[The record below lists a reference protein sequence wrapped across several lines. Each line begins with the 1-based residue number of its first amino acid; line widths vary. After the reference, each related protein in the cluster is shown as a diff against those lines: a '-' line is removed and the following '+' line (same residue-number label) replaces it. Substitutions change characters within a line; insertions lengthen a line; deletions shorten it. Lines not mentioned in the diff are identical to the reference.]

1 MTEQLAREFKEVDER
16 AVSGLD
22 QRRKVALGTI
32 ALSFCAWLRS
42 RQGTSIYLQHDAET
56 RNNADR
62 WQNPHTLI
70 TSETAMLRLFEERL
84 DPFPPDEAPPP
95 PVGLMRFLWACT
107 RGARGYILAFALLSA
122 SVSIYEAWLFSFL
135 GQVVDLLSTWQ
146 SGGAAGDEE
155 SRVLWGIGIV
165 LVVSIGL
172 VALRTMVQHQILA
185 INLPLRLRWDFHR
198 LMLRQSLSFF
208 SDEFSGRVTTKVMQ
222 TALSVRE
229 VLFTL
234 IEILPGIGVYFIA
247 IIALAGGF
255 ALKLMLPFLAWIVLF
270 GLAMVYFVPRLGKVG
285 QEQADARSSMTGRI
299 ADAYTNITTVKLF
312 SHSKREAHFAR
323 AAMEDFKLTG
333 FRQMR
338 LVSQFEIVNQALVVA
353 LILGAGGYALWLWHQ
368 GEVGTGAVAAI
379 TAMALR
385 INGMSHWI
393 MWQMTS
399 LFENIGTVQDG
410 MATLTS
416 GPKVQD
422 VPDAKVLEPAGGEV
436 VFDNVSFNYNGERQV
451 LDGLTLHIRPGE
463 KIGLVGRSGAG
474 KSTLINLLL
483 RFYDVDRGEIRI
495 DGQNIAEVT
504 QDSLRSVIGMVT
516 QDTSLLHRSI
526 RDNIAYGRPDA
537 TDEDIHRAA
546 VNAQADGFIS
556 QLSDKQGHSGYDTL
570 VGERGIKLS
579 GGQRQ
584 RIAIARVMLKNAPIL
599 LLDEATSALDSEVEV
614 AIQESL
620 DEMMQG
626 KTVIAIAH
634 RLSTIAAMDRLIVM
648 DEGRIVEQGTHA
660 QLLEKNGTYARLWQH
675 QSGGFLGEDRGLVEV
690 MEE

>member
-1 MTEQLAREFKEVDER
+1 
-16 AVSGLD
+16 
-22 QRRKVALGTI
+22 
-32 ALSFCAWLRS
+32 
-42 RQGTSIYLQHDAET
+42 
-56 RNNADR
+56 
-62 WQNPHTLI
+62 
-70 TSETAMLRLFEERL
+70 MLRAFERRL
-84 DPFPPDEAPPP
+84 DPFPPDEVPPP
-95 PVGLMRFLWACT
+95 PTGLARFLWACT
-107 RGARGYILAFALLSA
+107 RGARGYIIAFAVLSA
-122 SVSIYEAWLFSFL
+122 AVSIYEAWLFSFL
-135 GQVVDLLSTWQ
+135 GQVVDLLTTWQ
-146 SGGAAGDEE
+146 QGGEAAAQEN
-155 SRVLWGIGIV
+155 RVLWGMG
-165 LVVSIGL
+165 LVMVGSIAL

-222 TALSVRE
+222 TALAVRD

-255 ALKLMLPFLAWIVLF
+255 APKLMLPFVAWLILF
-270 GLAMVYFVPRLGKVG
+270 GLAMWYFVPRLGKVG
-285 QEQADARSSMTGRI
+285 QEQAHARSSMTGRI
-299 ADAYTNITTVKLF
+299 SDAYTNIATVKLF
-312 SHSKREAHFAR
+312 SHSNREAHFAR
-323 AAMEDFKLTG
+323 AAMEDFKNTG

-338 LVSQFEIVNQALVVA
+338 LVSQFEIVNQALVVGLLMA
-353 LILGAGGYALWLWHQ
+353 AGGYALWLWHL
-368 GEVGTGAVAAI
+368 GEIGTGAVAAI

-399 LFENIGTVQDG
+399 LFENIGTLQDG
-410 MATLTS
+410 MGTLTR
-416 GPKVQD
+416 GAKVQD
-422 VPDAKVLEPAGGEV
+422 AVNAGELSTTGGAV
-436 VFDNVSFNYNGERQV
+436 TFDNVSFNYNGERQV
-451 LDGLTLHIRPGE
+451 LDGLSLNIRAGE

-483 RFYDVDRGEIRI
+483 RFYDVDSGEIRI
-495 DGQNIAEVT
+495 DGQNIAHVT
-504 QDSLRSVIGMVT
+504 QDSLRSAIGMVT

-537 TDEDIHRAA
+537 TDEQVRSAA
-546 VNAQADGFIS
+546 ASAQADEFIS
-556 QLSDKQGHSGYDTL
+556 QLSDRQGHSGYDTL

-584 RIAIARVMLKNAPIL
+584 RVAIARVMLKNAPIL

-620 DEMMQG
+620 DHMMQG

-648 DEGRIVEQGTHA
+648 DQGRILEQGTHA
-660 QLLEKNGTYARLWQH
+660 ELLAKNGIYARLWQH
-675 QSGGFLGEDRGLVEV
+675 QSGGFLGEDQLVPEGV
-690 MEE
+690 NQG

>member
-1 MTEQLAREFKEVDER
+1 
-16 AVSGLD
+16 
-22 QRRKVALGTI
+22 
-32 ALSFCAWLRS
+32 
-42 RQGTSIYLQHDAET
+42 
-56 RNNADR
+56 
-62 WQNPHTLI
+62 
-70 TSETAMLRLFEERL
+70 MLRLFEQRL
-84 DPFPPDEAPPP
+84 DPFPPDEAPPL

-146 SGGAAGDEE
+146 SGGAAGAEE

-422 VPDAKVLEPAGGEV
+422 APDAKVLEPAGGEV

-451 LDGLTLHIRPGE
+451 LDDLTLHIRPGE

-537 TDEDIHRAA
+537 TDADIHRAA

-648 DEGRIVEQGTHA
+648 DEGRIIEQGTHA

>member
-1 MTEQLAREFKEVDER
+1 
-16 AVSGLD
+16 
-22 QRRKVALGTI
+22 
-32 ALSFCAWLRS
+32 
-42 RQGTSIYLQHDAET
+42 
-56 RNNADR
+56 
-62 WQNPHTLI
+62 
-70 TSETAMLRLFEERL
+70 MLRAFEQWL
-84 DPFPPDEAPPP
+84 DPFPPDEVPPP
-95 PVGLMRFLWACT
+95 PDGLARFLWACT

-122 SVSIYEAWLFSFL
+122 GVSIYEAWLFSFL
-135 GQVVDLLSTWQ
+135 GQVVDMLSTWQ
-146 SGGAAGDEE
+146 AGGDAAAQE
-155 SRVLWGIGIV
+155 SSVLWSIGII
-165 LVVSIGL
+165 LVTSIGL
-172 VALRTMVQHQILA
+172 VALRTMVQHQVLA

-234 IEILPGIGVYFIA
+234 IEIAPGIGVYFIA
-247 IIALAGGF
+247 IIALAGNF
-255 ALKLMLPFLAWIVLF
+255 DLRLMLPFIAWIALF
-270 GLAMVYFVPRLGKVG
+270 GLAMRYFVPRLGKVG
-285 QEQADARSSMTGRI
+285 QEQANARSSMTGRVS
-299 ADAYTNITTVKLF
+299 DAYTNITTVKLF

-323 AAMEDFKLTG
+323 AAMEDFKVTG
-333 FRQMR
+333 LRQMR

-353 LILGAGGYALWLWHQ
+353 LIMGAGGYALWLWHQ

-410 MATLTS
+410 MATLTR

-422 VPDAKVLEPAGGEV
+422 APNAATLVTKGGAV
-436 VFDNVSFNYNGERQV
+436 TFDNVSFNYNGERQV
-451 LDGLTLHIRPGE
+451 LDALNLTIRPGE

-483 RFYDVDRGEIRI
+483 RFYDVDNGTISI
-495 DGQNIAEVT
+495 DGQNIAHVT
-504 QDSLRSVIGMVT
+504 QDSLRSAIGMVT

-537 TDEDIHRAA
+537 TDEQVRTAA

-556 QLSDKQGHSGYDTL
+556 QLTDKQGHSGYDTL

-584 RIAIARVMLKNAPIL
+584 RVAIARVMLKNAPIL

-648 DEGRIVEQGTHA
+648 DDGRIIEQGTHA
-660 QLLEKNGTYARLWQH
+660 ELLAKNGTYARLWHH
-675 QSGGFLGEDRGLVEV
+675 QSGGFLGEDQGVVETT
-690 MEE
+690 E

>member
-1 MTEQLAREFKEVDER
+1 
-16 AVSGLD
+16 
-22 QRRKVALGTI
+22 
-32 ALSFCAWLRS
+32 
-42 RQGTSIYLQHDAET
+42 
-56 RNNADR
+56 
-62 WQNPHTLI
+62 
-70 TSETAMLRLFEERL
+70 MLRAFERRL
-84 DPFPPDEAPPP
+84 DPFPPDEVPPP
-95 PVGLMRFLWACT
+95 PTGLARFLWACT
-107 RGARGYILAFALLSA
+107 RGARGYIIAFAVLSA
-122 SVSIYEAWLFSFL
+122 AVSIYEAWLFSFL
-135 GQVVDLLSTWQ
+135 GQVVDLLTTWQ
-146 SGGAAGDEE
+146 QGGEAAAQE
-155 SRVLWGIGIV
+155 SRVLWGMG
-165 LVVSIGL
+165 LVMVGSIAL

-222 TALSVRE
+222 TALAVRD

-255 ALKLMLPFLAWIVLF
+255 APKLMLPFVAWLILF
-270 GLAMVYFVPRLGKVG
+270 GLAMWYFVPRLGKVG
-285 QEQADARSSMTGRI
+285 QEQAHARSSMTGRI
-299 ADAYTNITTVKLF
+299 SDAYTNIATVKLF
-312 SHSKREAHFAR
+312 SHSNREAHFAR
-323 AAMEDFKLTG
+323 AAMEDFKNTG

-338 LVSQFEIVNQALVVA
+338 LVSQFEIVNQALVVGLLMA
-353 LILGAGGYALWLWHQ
+353 AGGYALWLWHL
-368 GEVGTGAVAAI
+368 GEIGTGAVAAI

-399 LFENIGTVQDG
+399 LFENIGTLQDG
-410 MATLTS
+410 MGTLTR
-416 GPKVQD
+416 GAKVQD
-422 VPDAKVLEPAGGEV
+422 AANAGELSTTGGAV
-436 VFDNVSFNYNGERQV
+436 TFDNVSFNYNGERQV
-451 LDGLTLHIRPGE
+451 LDGLSLNIRAGE

-483 RFYDVDRGEIRI
+483 RFYDVDSGEIRI
-495 DGQNIAEVT
+495 DGQNIAHVT
-504 QDSLRSVIGMVT
+504 QDSLRSAIGMVT

-537 TDEDIHRAA
+537 TDEQVRSAA
-546 VNAQADGFIS
+546 ASAQADEFIS
-556 QLSDKQGHSGYDTL
+556 QLSDRQGHSGYDTL

-584 RIAIARVMLKNAPIL
+584 RVAIARVMLKNAPIL

-620 DEMMQG
+620 DHMMQG

-648 DEGRIVEQGTHA
+648 DQGRILEQGTHA
-660 QLLEKNGTYARLWQH
+660 ELLAKNGIYARLWQH
-675 QSGGFLGEDRGLVEV
+675 QSGGFLGEDQLVPDGV
-690 MEE
+690 NQG

>member
-1 MTEQLAREFKEVDER
+1 MTEQLAREFKQVDER
-16 AVSGLD
+16 AASGLD
-22 QRRKVALGTI
+22 QRRKVALGRI
-32 ALSFCAWLRS
+32 VLSFCAGLRS
-42 RQGTSIYLQHDAET
+42 RQGTGVHPDDGSET
-56 RNNADR
+56 LNAADR

-353 LILGAGGYALWLWHQ
+353 LIIGAGGYALWLWHQ

-422 VPDAKVLEPAGGEV
+422 APDAKVLEPAGGEV

-648 DEGRIVEQGTHA
+648 DEGRIIEQGTHA

>member
-1 MTEQLAREFKEVDER
+1 
-16 AVSGLD
+16 
-22 QRRKVALGTI
+22 
-32 ALSFCAWLRS
+32 
-42 RQGTSIYLQHDAET
+42 
-56 RNNADR
+56 
-62 WQNPHTLI
+62 
-70 TSETAMLRLFEERL
+70 MLRLFEQRL

-135 GQVVDLLSTWQ
+135 GQVVDLLSTWK
-146 SGGAAGDEE
+146 SGGATSGEE

-338 LVSQFEIVNQALVVA
+338 LVSQFEIVNQALVVT
-353 LILGAGGYALWLWHQ
+353 LIIGAGGYALWLWHQ

-410 MATLTS
+410 MATLTR

-422 VPDAKVLEPAGGEV
+422 AADAKVLQPKGGEV
-436 VFDNVSFNYNGERQV
+436 VFDKVSFNYNGERQV
-451 LDGLTLHIRPGE
+451 LDGLSLHIRPGE

-495 DGQNIAEVT
+495 DGQNIAQVT
-504 QDSLRSVIGMVT
+504 QDSLRSAIGMVT

-556 QLSDKQGHSGYDTL
+556 QLSDKQGHSGYGTL

-648 DEGRIVEQGTHA
+648 DEGRIIEQGTHA

>member
-1 MTEQLAREFKEVDER
+1 
-16 AVSGLD
+16 
-22 QRRKVALGTI
+22 
-32 ALSFCAWLRS
+32 
-42 RQGTSIYLQHDAET
+42 
-56 RNNADR
+56 
-62 WQNPHTLI
+62 
-70 TSETAMLRLFEERL
+70 MLRAFERRL

-95 PVGLMRFLWACT
+95 PVGLLRFLWACT
-107 RGARGYILAFALLSA
+107 RGARGYVLALALLSA
-122 SVSIYEAWLFSFL
+122 GVSIYEAWLFSFL
-135 GQVVDLLSTWQ
+135 GQVVDLLSAWQ
-146 SGGAAGDEE
+146 AGGAADGQET
-155 SRVLWGIGIV
+155 RVLWGIAIV
-165 LVVSIGL
+165 LLTSIGL
-172 VALRTMVQHQILA
+172 VALRTMVQHQVLA

-222 TALSVRE
+222 TALAVRE
-229 VLFTL
+229 VLFTI
-234 IEILPGIGVYFIA
+234 IEIAPGIGVYFIA

-255 ALKLMLPFLAWIVLF
+255 DLKLMLPFIAWVALF
-270 GLAMVYFVPRLGKVG
+270 GLAMLYFVPRLGQVG
-285 QEQADARSSMTGRI
+285 QEQAHARSSMTGRVS
-299 ADAYTNITTVKLF
+299 DAYTNITTVKLF

-338 LVSQFEIVNQALVVA
+338 LVSQFEIVNQALVVG
-353 LILGAGGYALWLWHQ
+353 LIAGAGGYALWLWHQ

-385 INGMSHWI
+385 VNGMSHWI

-410 MATLTS
+410 METLTR

-422 VPDAKVLEPAGGEV
+422 APNAGVLKTTGGAV
-436 VFDNVSFNYNGERQV
+436 DFDNVSFNYNGERQV

-463 KIGLVGRSGAG
+463 KVGLVGRSGAG

-483 RFYDVDRGEIRI
+483 RFYDVDNGEIRI
-495 DGQNIAEVT
+495 DGQNIAKVT
-504 QDSLRSVIGMVT
+504 QDSLRSAIGMVT

-537 TDEDIHRAA
+537 TEQQIRRAA
-546 VNAQADGFIS
+546 ANAQADAFIE
-556 QLSDKQGHSGYDTL
+556 QLSDRQGHSGYDTL

-620 DEMMQG
+620 NEMMEG

-648 DEGRIVEQGTHA
+648 DEGRIIEQGTHSE
-660 QLLEKNGTYARLWQH
+660 LLARNGTYARLWQH
-675 QSGGFLGEDRGLVEV
+675 QSGGFLGEDQGVAEA
-690 MEE
+690 ME

>member
-1 MTEQLAREFKEVDER
+1 
-16 AVSGLD
+16 
-22 QRRKVALGTI
+22 
-32 ALSFCAWLRS
+32 
-42 RQGTSIYLQHDAET
+42 
-56 RNNADR
+56 
-62 WQNPHTLI
+62 
-70 TSETAMLRLFEERL
+70 MLRVFERWL

-95 PVGLMRFLWACT
+95 PMGLARFMWACT
-107 RGARGYILAFALLSA
+107 RGARGYILVFALLSA
-122 SVSIYEAWLFSFL
+122 AVSLYEAWLFAFL

-146 SGGAAGDEE
+146 AGGAVDAQQT
-155 SRVLWGIGIV
+155 RVLWGAGAV
-165 LVVSIGL
+165 LLASIGL
-172 VALRTMVQHQILA
+172 VAARTIAQHQVLA

-222 TALSVRE
+222 TALAVRE

-234 IEILPGIGVYFIA
+234 IEILPGIGVYFVA

-255 ALKLMLPFLAWIVLF
+255 ALKLMLPFMAWIALF
-270 GLAMVYFVPRLGKVG
+270 GLAMVYFVPRLGQVG
-285 QEQADARSSMTGRI
+285 QEQAHARSSMTGRVS
-299 ADAYTNITTVKLF
+299 DAYTNITTVKLF
-312 SHSKREAHFAR
+312 SHAKREAHFAR

-338 LVSQFEIVNQALVVA
+338 LVSQFEIVNQALVVG
-353 LILGAGGYALWLWHQ
+353 LILGAGGYALWLWQ
-368 GEVGTGAVAAI
+368 LGEVGVGAVAAI

-399 LFENIGTVQDG
+399 LFESIGTVQDG
-410 MATLTS
+410 MATLTRQ
-416 GPKVQD
+416 PKVL
-422 VPDAKVLEPAGGEV
+422 DAPGATALVTRGGAV
-436 VFDNVSFNYNGERQV
+436 SFDNVCFNYNGERQV
-451 LDGLTLHIRPGE
+451 LGGLSLDIRAGE
-463 KIGLVGRSGAG
+463 RIGLVGRSGAG

-483 RFYDVDRGEIRI
+483 RFYDVDSGVIRI
-495 DGQNIAEVT
+495 DGQDIAQVT
-504 QDSLRSVIGMVT
+504 QDSLRQAIGMVT

-526 RDNIAYGRPDA
+526 RDNIAYGRPEA
-537 TDEDIHRAA
+537 SEAQIHRAA
-546 VNAQADGFIS
+546 ASAQADGFIS
-556 QLSDKQGHSGYDTL
+556 QLSDRQGHSGYDTL

-620 DEMMQG
+620 DEMMAG

-634 RLSTIAAMDRLIVM
+634 RLSTIAAMDRLVVM

-660 QLLEKNGTYARLWQH
+660 ELLARNGAYARLWQH
-675 QSGGFLGEDRGLVEV
+675 QSGGFLGEDLNLEATL
-690 MEE
+690 E

>member
-1 MTEQLAREFKEVDER
+1 
-16 AVSGLD
+16 
-22 QRRKVALGTI
+22 
-32 ALSFCAWLRS
+32 
-42 RQGTSIYLQHDAET
+42 
-56 RNNADR
+56 
-62 WQNPHTLI
+62 
-70 TSETAMLRLFEERL
+70 MLRAFEKWL
-84 DPFPPDEAPPP
+84 DPFPPDEVPPP
-95 PVGLMRFLWACT
+95 PDGLARFLWACT
-107 RGARGYILAFALLSA
+107 RGARGYILAFALLCA
-122 SVSIYEAWLFSFL
+122 GVSIYEAWLFSFL
-135 GQVVDLLSTWQ
+135 GQVVDLLSTWKA
-146 SGGAAGDEE
+146 GGDTAAQE
-155 SRVLWGIGIV
+155 SNVLWGIGLVLLSSIV
-165 LVVSIGL
+165 L
-172 VALRTMVQHQILA
+172 VALRTMVQHQVLA

-229 VLFTL
+229 VLFT
-234 IEILPGIGVYFIA
+234 IVEIVLGIGVYFIA

-255 ALKLMLPFLAWIVLF
+255 DLKLMLPFLGWLMLF
-270 GLAMVYFVPRLGKVG
+270 GLAMLYFVPRLGKVG
-285 QEQADARSSMTGRI
+285 QEQANARSSMTGRVS
-299 ADAYTNITTVKLF
+299 DAYTNITTVKLF

-333 FRQMR
+333 LAQMR

-353 LILGAGGYALWLWHQ
+353 LIMGAGGYALWLWHQ
-368 GEVGTGAVAAI
+368 GQVGTGAVAAI

-410 MATLTS
+410 METLTR
-416 GPKVQD
+416 GPKVED
-422 VPDAKVLEPAGGEV
+422 APDAKALVTRGGAV
-436 VFDNVSFNYNGERQV
+436 TFDNVSFNYNGERQV
-451 LDGLTLHIRPGE
+451 LDALSLTIRPGE

-483 RFYDVDRGEIRI
+483 RFYDVDKGSISI
-495 DGQNIAEVT
+495 DGQDIAHVT
-504 QDSLRSVIGMVT
+504 QDSLRSAIGMVT

-537 TDEDIHRAA
+537 TDEQIRSAA
-546 VNAQADGFIS
+546 ASAQADGFIS

-584 RIAIARVMLKNAPIL
+584 RVAIARVMLKNAPIL

-648 DEGRIVEQGTHA
+648 DDGRIIEQGTHA
-660 QLLEKNGTYARLWQH
+660 ELLGKNGTYARLWQH
-675 QSGGFLGEDRGLVEV
+675 QSGGFLGEDQGVAED
-690 MEE
+690 MG

>member
-1 MTEQLAREFKEVDER
+1 MFRIFER
-16 AVSGLD
+16 
-22 QRRKVALGTI
+22 
-32 ALSFCAWLRS
+32 W
-42 RQGTSIYLQHDAET
+42 
-56 RNNADR
+56 
-62 WQNPHTLI
+62 
-70 TSETAMLRLFEERL
+70 L
-84 DPFPPDEAPPP
+84 DPFPPDEIPPP
-95 PVGLMRFLWACT
+95 PLGLLRFMWACT
-107 RGARGYILAFALLSA
+107 RGARGYILALALLSA
-122 SVSIYEAWLFSFL
+122 GVSIYEAWLFAFL
-135 GQVVDLLSTWQ
+135 GQVVDLLSAWQ
-146 SGGAAGDEE
+146 AGGAVGAEE
-155 SRVLWGIGIV
+155 TRVLWGIGIV
-165 LVVSIGL
+165 LLASIGL
-172 VALRTMVQHQILA
+172 VALRTMLQHQVLA

-222 TALSVRE
+222 TALAVRD
-229 VLFTL
+229 VLFTI

-255 ALKLMLPFLAWIVLF
+255 ALKLMLPFIAWVVLF
-270 GLAMVYFVPRLGKVG
+270 SLAMLYFVPRLSKVG
-285 QEQADARSSMTGRI
+285 QEQANARSSMTGRVS
-299 ADAYTNITTVKLF
+299 DAYTNITTVKLF
-312 SHSKREAHFAR
+312 SHSNREAHFAR
-323 AAMEDFKLTG
+323 AAMEDFKQTG

-338 LVSQFEIVNQALVVA
+338 LVSQFEIVNQALVVG
-353 LILGAGGYALWLWHQ
+353 LIIAAGGYALWLWHQ
-368 GEVGTGAVAAI
+368 GQVGTGAVAAI

-393 MWQMTS
+393 MWEITS

-410 MATLTS
+410 MATLTR
-416 GPKVQD
+416 GPKVK
-422 VPDAKVLEPAGGEV
+422 DAPGATELVTKGGAVSFDKVG
-436 VFDNVSFNYNGERQV
+436 FNYNGERQV
-451 LDGLTLHIRPGE
+451 LDDLSLHIRAGE
-463 KIGLVGRSGAG
+463 KVGLVGRSGAG

-483 RFYDVDRGEIRI
+483 RFYDGDRGEIRI
-495 DGQNIAEVT
+495 DGQNVAMVT
-504 QDSLRSVIGMVT
+504 QDSLRSAIGMVT

-537 TDEDIHRAA
+537 TEAQIRAA
-546 VNAQADGFIS
+546 AASAQADGFIS
-556 QLSDKQGHSGYDTL
+556 QLSDRQGNSGYDTL

-648 DEGRIVEQGTHA
+648 DEGRIIEQGTHA
-660 QLLEKNGTYARLWQH
+660 ELLAKKGTYARLWQH
-675 QSGGFLGEDRGLVEV
+675 QSGGFLGEDQGVAEA
-690 MEE
+690 ME

>member
-1 MTEQLAREFKEVDER
+1 
-16 AVSGLD
+16 
-22 QRRKVALGTI
+22 
-32 ALSFCAWLRS
+32 
-42 RQGTSIYLQHDAET
+42 
-56 RNNADR
+56 
-62 WQNPHTLI
+62 
-70 TSETAMLRLFEERL
+70 MLRAFEKWL
-84 DPFPPDEAPPP
+84 DPFPPDEVPPP
-95 PVGLMRFLWACT
+95 PDGLIRFLWACT
-107 RGARGYILAFALLSA
+107 RGARGYVLALALLSA
-122 SVSIYEAWLFSFL
+122 GVSIYEAWLFSFL

-146 SGGAAGDEE
+146 SGGDAGMQE
-155 SRVLWGIGIV
+155 SQVLWSIGII
-165 LVVSIGL
+165 LVASIGL
-172 VALRTMVQHQILA
+172 VALRTMVQHQVLA

-222 TALSVRE
+222 TALSVRD

-234 IEILPGIGVYFIA
+234 IEIAPGIGVYFIA

-255 ALKLMLPFLAWIVLF
+255 DLKLMLPFLAWIALF
-270 GLAMVYFVPRLGKVG
+270 GLAMLYFVPRLGKVG
-285 QEQADARSSMTGRI
+285 QEQANARSSMTGRI
-299 ADAYTNITTVKLF
+299 SDAYTNITTVKLF

-333 FRQMR
+333 LRQMR

-353 LILGAGGYALWLWHQ
+353 LIMGAGGYALWLWHQ
-368 GEVGTGAVAAI
+368 GQVGTGAVAAI

-410 MATLTS
+410 MATLTR

-422 VPDAKVLEPAGGEV
+422 APDATVLNTTGGAV
-436 VFDNVSFNYNGERQV
+436 TFDNVGFNYNGERQV
-451 LDGLTLHIRPGE
+451 LDGLNLSIRPGE

-483 RFYDVDRGEIRI
+483 RFYDVDEGEIRI
-495 DGQNIAEVT
+495 DGQNIAHVT
-504 QDSLRSVIGMVT
+504 QDSLRSAIGMVT

-537 TDEDIHRAA
+537 TDEQIRSAA
-546 VNAQADGFIS
+546 VDAQADGFIS

-584 RIAIARVMLKNAPIL
+584 RVAIARVMLKNAPIL

-620 DEMMQG
+620 DEMMEG

-648 DEGRIVEQGTHA
+648 DDGRIIEQGTHA
-660 QLLEKNGTYARLWQH
+660 ELLGKNGTYARLWHH
-675 QSGGFLGEDRGLVEV
+675 QSGGFLGEDQGVTDT
-690 MEE
+690 EE